1 MTCNTVL
8 NTGVVAHL
16 RFFGF
21 FLGGVVASGDVPG
34 WGSVRLVAGY
44 SCFVS
49 RCGSG
54 VSSRP
59 AVVVSMWTR
68 VIQR

>member
-8 NTGVVAHL
+8 NTGVAACL
-16 RFFGF
+16 RLLD
-21 FLGGVVASGDVPG
+21 FLGVVAFGRVPR

-44 SCFVS
+44 FCFVS
-49 RCGSG
+49 RYGSG